1 MQRILL
7 VEDDENFV
15 FGIEYT
21 LSNEGYEV
29 THAGS
34 LKEARNALAQTEM
47 NIILLDIN
55 LPDGTGYEL
64 CKEIRRKSQVPII
77 FLTALDEETNVV
89 AGLDLGADDYMT
101 KPIRTKELLS
111 RMKAVLR
118 RHSRPEQ
125 GANSSNIW
133 TSGEFEVRVLEGVV
147 LKNKK
152 EVLLTTLEFRLLL
165 MLMSHPKQICSRAS
179 LLEKL
184 WDVSGE
190 FIDDNT
196 LSVHI
201 RRLREKVE
209 EIPATPQ
216 YIVTIRGVG
225 YKWNAETTGAY
236 S

>member
-1 MQRILL
+1 MKRILL

-21 LSNEGYEV
+21 LTNEGYEV
-29 THAGS
+29 VHAGS
-34 LKEARNALAQTEM
+34 LKEARAALAQTEVD
-47 NIILLDIN
+47 IILLDIN

-64 CKEIRRKSQVPII
+64 CRDIRMDSQVPII

-111 RMKAVLR
+111 RIKAVLR
-118 RHSRPEQ
+118 RHPHPEQ
-125 GANSSNIW
+125 KSNIW
-133 TSGEFEVRVLEGVV
+133 RSGEFEVRVLEGAV

-152 EVLLTTLEFRLLL
+152 EVLLTSMEFRLLL
-165 MLMSHPKQICSRAS
+165 MLMSNPKQICSRTS
-179 LLEKL
+179 ILEKL

-209 EIPATPQ
+209 QTPAAPQ

-225 YKWNAETTGAY
+225 YKWNAETTGVY

>member
-1 MQRILL
+1 MKHILL

-21 LSNEGYEV
+21 LTNEGYKV
-29 THAGS
+29 THAGT
-34 LKEARNALAQTEM
+34 LEEARDAFAQTE
-47 NIILLDIN
+47 IELILLDIN

-64 CKEIRRKSQVPII
+64 CKEIRVESQVPII
-77 FLTALDEETNVV
+77 FLTALDEEINVV

-111 RMKAVLR
+111 RIKAVLR
-118 RHSRPEQ
+118 RNSRPEQ
-125 GANSSNIW
+125 YSNIW
-133 TSGEFEVRVLEGVV
+133 KSGEFEVRVLEGVV
-147 LKNKK
+147 FKNKM
-152 EVLLTTLEFRLLL
+152 EVPLTTLEFRLLL
-165 MLMSHPKQICSRAS
+165 MLMSHPKQICSRTS
-179 LLEKL
+179 ILEKL

-209 EIPATPQ
+209 ETPAAPQ

-236 S
+236 R